1 MVVVDLDDAEV
12 KNSKNNLKVISN
24 ESYHGLSMT
33 SMTAMDQSTIS
44 TCPRHLFQSSR
55 MDWETDEI
63 DLPQNSD
70 CSKLGDQNN
79 KMDEEEESEVL
90 MVRLK
95 EGLKEAM
102 RS

>member
-12 KNSKNNLKVISN
+12 KLEMIS
-24 ESYHGLSMT
+24 EV
-33 SMTAMDQSTIS
+33 
-44 TCPRHLFQSSR
+44 

-79 KMDEEEESEVL
+79 KMDEEEE
-90 MVRLK
+90 RI
-95 EGLKEAM
+95 EGGNEIIV
-102 RS
+102 SDQEEHH

>member
-12 KNSKNNLKVISN
+12 KLEMISEALDIYSNVQDTCKASK
-24 ESYHGLSMT
+24 
-33 SMTAMDQSTIS
+33 
-44 TCPRHLFQSSR
+44 
-55 MDWETDEI
+55 I

-70 CSKLGDQNN
+70 CSKLEDQNN
-79 KMDEEEESEVL
+79 KMDEEKESEVL

>member
-12 KNSKNNLKVISN
+12 K
-24 ESYHGLSMT
+24 
-33 SMTAMDQSTIS
+33 
-44 TCPRHLFQSSR
+44 
-55 MDWETDEI
+55 MDWETDEV

-95 EGLKEAM
+95 EGLKEEM

>member
-1 MVVVDLDDAEV
+1 M
-12 KNSKNNLKVISN
+12 ISN
-24 ESYHGLSMT
+24 DSYHGLLMT
-33 SMTAMDQSTIS
+33 SMTAVDQSMIS

-55 MDWETDEI
+55 MDRETDEI

-79 KMDEEEESEVL
+79 KMNEEEESEVL

>member
-1 MVVVDLDDAEV
+1 MVVVDFDDAETPIPMY
-12 KNSKNNLKVISN
+12 KTLLKP
-24 ESYHGLSMT
+24 
-33 SMTAMDQSTIS
+33 QK
-44 TCPRHLFQSSR
+44 

-90 MVRLK
+90 MIMVSDQEEHHK
-95 EGLKEAM
+95 
-102 RS
+102 S

>member
-12 KNSKNNLKVISN
+12 K
-24 ESYHGLSMT
+24 
-33 SMTAMDQSTIS
+33 MD
-44 TCPRHLFQSSR
+44 R
-55 MDWETDEI
+55 ETNEI

-90 MVRLK
+90 MRIKTPMQQNEKGPPWSIDFL
-95 EGLKEAM
+95 
-102 RS
+102 

>member
-1 MVVVDLDDAEV
+1 
-12 KNSKNNLKVISN
+12 
-24 ESYHGLSMT
+24 
-33 SMTAMDQSTIS
+33 
-44 TCPRHLFQSSR
+44 
-55 MDWETDEI
+55 MDWETNEI

-102 RS
+102 RFRTGVIPGERKTSIC

>member
-1 MVVVDLDDAEV
+1 MRQLKSLERVSV
-12 KNSKNNLKVISN
+12 KSSVKTIRNSKNNLKVISN
-24 ESYHGLSMT
+24 ESYHGLLMT
-33 SMTAMDQSTIS
+33 SMTAMDQT
-44 TCPRHLFQSSR
+44 SR

-90 MVRLK
+90 MIRLK

>member
-12 KNSKNNLKVISN
+12 KLEMIS
-24 ESYHGLSMT
+24 EV
-33 SMTAMDQSTIS
+33 
-44 TCPRHLFQSSR
+44 R

-95 EGLKEAM
+95 EVLKEAM

>member
-12 KNSKNNLKVISN
+12 KLEMIS
-24 ESYHGLSMT
+24 EV
-33 SMTAMDQSTIS
+33 
-44 TCPRHLFQSSR
+44 

-95 EGLKEAM
+95 EGLKEEM

>member
-1 MVVVDLDDAEV
+1 
-12 KNSKNNLKVISN
+12 
-24 ESYHGLSMT
+24 
-33 SMTAMDQSTIS
+33 MTAMDQSTIS
-44 TCPRHLFQSSR
+44 TGPRHLFQCTR
-55 MDWETDEI
+55 HLMDRETEEI

-70 CSKLGDQNN
+70 CSKLEDQNN
-79 KMDEEEESEVL
+79 KMDEEKESEVL

>member
-12 KNSKNNLKVISN
+12 KLEMIS
-24 ESYHGLSMT
+24 EV
-33 SMTAMDQSTIS
+33 
-44 TCPRHLFQSSR
+44 

>member
-12 KNSKNNLKVISN
+12 K
-24 ESYHGLSMT
+24 
-33 SMTAMDQSTIS
+33 MDQ
-44 TCPRHLFQSSR
+44 
-55 MDWETDEI
+55 ETDEI

-79 KMDEEEESEVL
+79 KMDEEEEESEVL

>member
-12 KNSKNNLKVISN
+12 KLEMIS
-24 ESYHGLSMT
+24 EV
-33 SMTAMDQSTIS
+33 MD
-44 TCPRHLFQSSR
+44 R
-55 MDWETDEI
+55 ETDEI

-79 KMDEEEESEVL
+79 KMNEEEESEVL

>member
-12 KNSKNNLKVISN
+12 KLEMIS
-24 ESYHGLSMT
+24 EV
-33 SMTAMDQSTIS
+33 
-44 TCPRHLFQSSR
+44 

-79 KMDEEEESEVL
+79 KMNEEEESEVL

>member
-1 MVVVDLDDAEV
+1 MRQLKSLERVSV
-12 KNSKNNLKVISN
+12 KSSVKTIRNSKNNLKVISN
-24 ESYHGLSMT
+24 ESYHGLLMT
-33 SMTAMDQSTIS
+33 SMTAMDQT
-44 TCPRHLFQSSR
+44 SR
-55 MDWETDEI
+55 MDWKTDEI